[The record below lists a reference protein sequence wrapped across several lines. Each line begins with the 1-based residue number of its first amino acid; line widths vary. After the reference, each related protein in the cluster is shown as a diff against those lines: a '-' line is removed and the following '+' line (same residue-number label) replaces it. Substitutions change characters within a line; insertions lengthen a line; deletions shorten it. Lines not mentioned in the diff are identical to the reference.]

1 MVSSVEV
8 VCNIHLRCAIS
19 FRESSPCDAFGEEM
33 LVCFVAAG
41 LFDKVQIDGAKS
53 SSI

>member
-8 VCNIHLRCAIS
+8 FCNMHLRFAIS
-19 FRESSPCDAFGEEM
+19 FRESSPCGASGEETV
-33 LVCFVAAG
+33 VCFVAAG
-41 LFDKVQIDGAKS
+41 LFDKVQIDGPES